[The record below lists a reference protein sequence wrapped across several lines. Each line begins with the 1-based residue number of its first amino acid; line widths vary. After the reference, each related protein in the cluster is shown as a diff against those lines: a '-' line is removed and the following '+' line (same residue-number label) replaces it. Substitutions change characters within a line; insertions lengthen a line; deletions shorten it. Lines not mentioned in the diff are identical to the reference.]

1 MKLSSV
7 REYYMNNFSRETEE
21 LVRNTVVF
29 GRNDDLYVLG
39 GSGDGSVEFVSSD
52 VVSAVISLK
61 NQGYK
66 PCVLDLSGMRASGVE

>member
-1 MKLSSV
+1 M
-7 REYYMNNFSRETEE
+7 
-21 LVRNTVVF
+21 RNTVVF

-61 NQGYK
+61 NHIIFAYLIK
-66 PCVLDLSGMRASGVE
+66 HIILIV